1 VKSFPQLVA
10 FGMRH
15 LRRLRVELM
24 LETRVTGATA
34 TDVYLSN
41 GESVPT
47 RTIVSTVGMR
57 ANPLAERLEVERD
70 DFGRI
75 LTEADLSVPGC
86 EGLWAVGDC
95 AAVPHPDGGTC
106 PPVALYAG
114 HQGTRVGRNVVRS
127 VQGRRPKPYRKAVR
141 MQGVSIG
148 GRAAVG
154 EIRGVGLKGRLPWLM
169 WRFVLRRVIPTRDR
183 RVRVAV
189 DWLLTPFLGR
199 DIVQLGPSER
209 DDYDV
214 RHTVFQPGEPLAARD
229 RPLRFVHIL
238 VEGEAEV
245 VRAGEPVALLGPGD
259 HCGRKWLELHDA
271 DAVRARTLVRT
282 VTLRSDEANR
292 LQDVLLSTERLVAD
306 TRSHTVLDRS
316 KLEAG

>member
-1 VKSFPQLVA
+1 
-10 FGMRH
+10 
-15 LRRLRVELM
+15 M
-24 LETRVTGATA
+24 LETRVVGATA

-41 GESVPT
+41 GTSVPT

-57 ANPLAERLEVERD
+57 ANPLVEALEVERD
-70 DFGRI
+70 GRGRVVTDAF
-75 LTEADLSVPGC
+75 LRVPGR

-95 AAVPHPDGGTC
+95 AAIPHPDGGTC

-114 HQGTRVGRNVVRS
+114 HQGLRVGRNVVRA
-127 VQGRRPKPYRKAVR
+127 VRGARLKPYRKAVR

-148 GRAAVG
+148 GRTAVG
-154 EIRGVGLKGRLPWLM
+154 EIRGIGLRGRIPWLI
-169 WRFVLRRVIPTRDR
+169 WRLVLRRVVPTRER

-199 DIVQLGPSER
+199 DIVQVGPTDR

-214 RHTVFQPGEPLAARD
+214 RHTVFQPGEALVERD
-229 RPLRFVHIL
+229 RPVRFVHIV
-238 VEGEAEV
+238 VEGEADVLRGGEV
-245 VRAGEPVALLGPGD
+245 VGSIGAGD
-259 HCGRKWLELHDA
+259 HCGRKWLELREA

-282 VTLRSDEANR
+282 VSLRSDEANR

-306 TRSHTVLDRS
+306 TRSQPVLDRS
-316 KLEAG
+316 ALEAR